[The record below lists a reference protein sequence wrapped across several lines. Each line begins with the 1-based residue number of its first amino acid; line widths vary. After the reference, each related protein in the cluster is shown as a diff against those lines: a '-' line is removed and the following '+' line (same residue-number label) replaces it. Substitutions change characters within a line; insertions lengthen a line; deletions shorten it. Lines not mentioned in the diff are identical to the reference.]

1 MKYRIIKR
9 SFGSINEYMPQRK
22 WLGIWWNIST
32 FWCRCYST
40 AEDKI
45 LESKAS
51 RQKKI
56 YEVVWEEQ
64 KLL

>member
-22 WLGIWWNIST
+22 WLGIWWNMYT
-32 FWCRCYST
+32 FWCRHYST
-40 AEDKI
+40 AKEKI

-56 YEVVWEEQ
+56 YEVIWEEQ
-64 KLL
+64 E

>member
-1 MKYRIIKR
+1 MEYRIIKR
-9 SFGSINEYMPQRK
+9 TYGVITEYMPQRK

-45 LESKAS
+45 LESKAR

-56 YEVVWEEQ
+56 YEVIWEEQ
-64 KLL
+64 K